1 MTETIDEEIVRL
13 TTKYCPVCGR
23 DITPMNI
30 AEVESGEHDSFI
42 YVHDDIDH
50 SDEDLTALEMGMQ

>member
-13 TTKYCPVCGR
+13 TTKYCPACGR

-30 AEVESGEHDSFI
+30 AEVESGEHDGFI

-50 SDEDLTALEMGMQ
+50 SDDDLTALEMGVQ